1 MKFCKILDLN
11 VKVKNEES
19 KFWPIVTV
27 YCDDEVL
34 ECDNCAVRLSPK
46 DSLISPMPSVY
57 RLVS

>member
-34 ECDNCAVRLSPK
+34 ECDNCAVRLSAK
-46 DSLISPMPSVY
+46 
-57 RLVS
+57 LVPNPQIHRSRHSS